1 MNKEREI
8 EYFRNVVLPRTLA
21 TPIEDVF
28 ENKEKPIKIRNDEAT
43 LYIISRTNYLK
54 RLQAKLKGQKTKLKQ
69 TMKDI
74 KQVENEI
81 KVLKKLTKIY

>member
-21 TPIEDVF
+21 TPIESIF
-28 ENKEKPIKIRNDEAT
+28 ENKEEPRNDETT

-54 RLQAKLKGQKTKLKQ
+54 RLQAKLKMQKTKLKQ

-74 KQVENEI
+74 KQIENEL
-81 KVLKKLTKIY
+81 KVLKI

>member
-21 TPIEDVF
+21 TPIESIF
-28 ENKEKPIKIRNDEAT
+28 ENKDSRNDEVT

-54 RLQAKLKGQKTKLKQ
+54 RLQKKLKVQKTKLKQ

-74 KQVENEI
+74 KQIENEI
-81 KVLKKLTKIY
+81 KVLKNLTKK

>member
-21 TPIEDVF
+21 TPIESIF
-28 ENKEKPIKIRNDEAT
+28 ENKEAPINDETT

-54 RLQAKLKGQKTKLKQ
+54 RLQAKLKMQKTKLKQ
-69 TMKDI
+69 TMKAI
-74 KQVENEI
+74 KQVENEL
-81 KVLKKLTKIY
+81 KVLR